1 MNNNLNQNLVVGLDA
16 GGTRTRAVLADD
28 ASGATW
34 SEGVA
39 GPGNALT
46 VTPADLADH
55 LAWAI
60 GEAVPAGLR
69 GQVVALGAGFAG
81 ADRTPADEPGRV
93 AALAALATAC
103 RRLGITPAVVEVCS
117 DLEACFASAPGTPAE
132 GLALVAGTGSVAARI
147 EDRAITATADGNG
160 WLIGDDGSGF
170 WIGRSAVRAAL
181 NTGHGRGR
189 PTTLTAA
196 VGRALLPGRQLPEG
210 PAETWSDRQRQAYRA
225 RLLPAVMSEP
235 PVRLARLAPLVAE
248 SARDGDPVA
257 AAILDDA
264 AELLAD
270 TLRTLRPRPGERL
283 VATGGLL
290 GPDGPLTARL
300 APHLDALGLRTD
312 WAEDGRR
319 GAVAL
324 ARIAHGRLPAC

>member
-28 ASGATW
+28 ASGAGW

-69 GQVVALGAGFAG
+69 GRVVAVGAGFAG
-81 ADRTPADEPGRV
+81 AARTPDDEPGRV

-132 GLALVAGTGSVAARI
+132 GLALVAGTG
-147 EDRAITATADGNG
+147 
-160 WLIGDDGSGF
+160 F

-189 PTTLTAA
+189 PTALTAA

-210 PAETWSDRQRQAYRA
+210 PAEAWSARQREAYRA

-235 PVRLARLAPLVAE
+235 PVRLARLAPLVAD

-257 AAILDDA
+257 AAILDEA
-264 AELLAD
+264 AELLAA
-270 TLRTLRPRPGERL
+270 TVRTLRPRPGERL
-283 VATGGLL
+283 VGTGGLL

-312 WAEDGRR
+312 WTEDGRC

-324 ARIAHGRLPAC
+324 ARIAYGRLPAC